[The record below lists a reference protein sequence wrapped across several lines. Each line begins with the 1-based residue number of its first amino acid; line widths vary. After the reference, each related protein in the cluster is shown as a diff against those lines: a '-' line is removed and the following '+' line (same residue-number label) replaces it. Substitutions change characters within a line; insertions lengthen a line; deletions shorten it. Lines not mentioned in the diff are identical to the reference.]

1 MHSSLRA
8 RTAAFAVLLA
18 LVVAVVFTVVS
29 MMLVRNTL
37 LDQVSNQ
44 ARSDFSNQVVQAQYS
59 LESADASENERYQ
72 QLVASVASSM

>member
-44 ARSDFSNQVVQAQYS
+44 ARSDFSNQVV
-59 LESADASENERYQ
+59 
-72 QLVASVASSM
+72 